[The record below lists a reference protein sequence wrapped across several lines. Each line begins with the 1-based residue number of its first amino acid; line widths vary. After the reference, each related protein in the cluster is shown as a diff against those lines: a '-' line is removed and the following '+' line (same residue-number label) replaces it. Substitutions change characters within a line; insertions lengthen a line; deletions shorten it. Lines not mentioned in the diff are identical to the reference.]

1 MTLSNHKIEI
11 DLTLLVQDF
20 YPALT
25 TKQTESI
32 AYRIA
37 KDFDYSELYEQIHH
51 NIVEVANNQGID
63 LVDKDGIY
71 TDESPNLTVIQGG
84 LKWAEFYI

>member
-32 AYRIA
+32 AYIIA
-37 KDFDYSELYEQIHH
+37 ENFDYSELYDEIHQY
-51 NIVEVANNQGID
+51 ILEAANNQGID
-63 LVDKDGIY
+63 LFNKDGIY

-84 LKWAEFYI
+84 LK

>member
-11 DLTLLVQDF
+11 DLLSVVEDF

-25 TKQTESI
+25 TKQKESI
-32 AYRIA
+32 AYIIA
-37 KDFDYSELYEQIHH
+37 ENFDYSGLFNNIHEY
-51 NIVEVANNQGID
+51 IVEAANNQGID

-71 TDESPNLTVIQGG
+71 PDESPNLKVIQGG
-84 LKWAEFYI
+84 LKWPEFYI

>member
-1 MTLSNHKIEI
+1 MTLSFNKIEI

-25 TKQTESI
+25 TKQKESI
-32 AYRIA
+32 AYIIA
-37 KDFDYSELYEQIHH
+37 ENFDYSGLFDNIHED
-51 NIVEVANNQGID
+51 IVEAANNQGID

-84 LKWAEFYI
+84 LK

>member
-1 MTLSNHKIEI
+1 MTLSNHKIEV

-25 TKQTESI
+25 TKQKESI
-32 AYRIA
+32 AYIIA
-37 KDFDYSELYEQIHH
+37 ENFDYSGLFNNIHEY
-51 NIVEVANNQGID
+51 IVEAANNQGID

-71 TDESPNLTVIQGG
+71 PDESPNLTVIQGG
-84 LKWAEFYI
+84 LK

>member
-11 DLTLLVQDF
+11 DLQLVVEDF

-25 TKQTESI
+25 TKQKESI
-32 AYRIA
+32 AYIIA
-37 KDFDYSELYEQIHH
+37 ENFDYSGLFNNIHEY
-51 NIVEVANNQGID
+51 IVEAANNQGID

-71 TDESPNLTVIQGG
+71 PNESPHLTVIQGG
-84 LKWAEFYI
+84 KS

>member
-11 DLTLLVQDF
+11 DLQLVVEDF

-25 TKQTESI
+25 TKQKESI
-32 AYRIA
+32 AYMIA
-37 KDFDYSELYEQIHH
+37 ENFDYSGLFNNIHEY
-51 NIVEVANNQGID
+51 IVEAANNQGID

-71 TDESPNLTVIQGG
+71 PNESPNLTVIQGG
-84 LKWAEFYI
+84 LK

>member
-1 MTLSNHKIEI
+1 MTLSFNKIEI

-25 TKQTESI
+25 TKQKESI
-32 AYRIA
+32 AYIIA
-37 KDFDYSELYEQIHH
+37 ENFDYSELYDEIHQY
-51 NIVEVANNQGID
+51 ILEAANNQGID
-63 LVDKDGIY
+63 LFNKDGIY

-84 LKWAEFYI
+84 LK

>member
-1 MTLSNHKIEI
+1 MTLSNHKIEV

-25 TKQTESI
+25 TKQRESI
-32 AYRIA
+32 AYIIA
-37 KDFDYSELYEQIHH
+37 ENFDYSELYDELHQYIL
-51 NIVEVANNQGID
+51 EAANNQGID
-63 LVDKDGIY
+63 LFNKDGIY

-84 LKWAEFYI
+84 LK

>member
-1 MTLSNHKIEI
+1 MTLSNHKIEV

-25 TKQTESI
+25 TKQKESI
-32 AYRIA
+32 AYIIA
-37 KDFDYSELYEQIHH
+37 ENFDYSGLFNNIHEY
-51 NIVEVANNQGID
+51 IVEAANNQGID

-71 TDESPNLTVIQGG
+71 PNESPNLTVIQGG
-84 LKWAEFYI
+84 LK

>member
-11 DLTLLVQDF
+11 DLQLVVEDF

-25 TKQTESI
+25 TKQKESI
-32 AYRIA
+32 AYIIA
-37 KDFDYSELYEQIHH
+37 ENFDYSGLFNNIHEY
-51 NIVEVANNQGID
+51 IVEAANNQGID

-71 TDESPNLTVIQGG
+71 PNQSPNLTVIQGG
-84 LKWAEFYI
+84 LK

>member
-11 DLTLLVQDF
+11 DLQLVVEDF

-25 TKQTESI
+25 TKQKESI
-32 AYRIA
+32 AYIIA
-37 KDFDYSELYEQIHH
+37 ENFDYSELYDEIHQY
-51 NIVEVANNQGID
+51 ILEAANNQGID
-63 LVDKDGIY
+63 LFNKDGIY

-84 LKWAEFYI
+84 LKWPEFYI

>member
-1 MTLSNHKIEI
+1 MTLSFNKIEI

-25 TKQTESI
+25 TKQKESI
-32 AYRIA
+32 AYIIA
-37 KDFDYSELYEQIHH
+37 ENFDYSGLFDNIHED
-51 NIVEVANNQGID
+51 IVEAANNQGID

-71 TDESPNLTVIQGG
+71 PDESPNLTVIQGG
-84 LKWAEFYI
+84 LKWPEFYI

>member
-11 DLTLLVQDF
+11 DLQLVVEDF

-25 TKQTESI
+25 TKQKESI
-32 AYRIA
+32 AYIIA
-37 KDFDYSELYEQIHH
+37 ENFDYSGLFNNIHEY
-51 NIVEVANNQGID
+51 IVEAANNQGID
-63 LVDKDGIY
+63 LFNKDGIY

-84 LKWAEFYI
+84 LK

>member
-1 MTLSNHKIEI
+1 MTLSFNKIEI

-32 AYRIA
+32 AYIIA
-37 KDFDYSELYEQIHH
+37 ENFDYSELYDELHQYIL
-51 NIVEVANNQGID
+51 EAANNQGID

-71 TDESPNLTVIQGG
+71 PNESPNLTVIQGG
-84 LKWAEFYI
+84 LK

>member
-11 DLTLLVQDF
+11 DLQLVVEDF

-25 TKQTESI
+25 TKQKESI
-32 AYRIA
+32 AYIIA
-37 KDFDYSELYEQIHH
+37 ENFDYSGLFNNIHEY
-51 NIVEVANNQGID
+51 IVEAANNQGID

-71 TDESPNLTVIQGG
+71 PNQSPNITVIQGG
-84 LKWAEFYI
+84 LK

>member
-1 MTLSNHKIEI
+1 MTLSFNKIEI

-25 TKQTESI
+25 TKQKESI
-32 AYRIA
+32 AYIIA
-37 KDFDYSELYEQIHH
+37 ENFDYSGLFNNIHEY
-51 NIVEVANNQGID
+51 IVEAANNQGID

-71 TDESPNLTVIQGG
+71 PNQSPNLTVIQGG
-84 LKWAEFYI
+84 LKWPEFYI

>member
-1 MTLSNHKIEI
+1 MTLSNHKIEV

-25 TKQTESI
+25 TKQKESI
-32 AYRIA
+32 AYIIA
-37 KDFDYSELYEQIHH
+37 ENFDYSGLFNNIHEY
-51 NIVEVANNQGID
+51 IVEAANNQGID

-71 TDESPNLTVIQGG
+71 PDELPNLTVIQGG
-84 LKWAEFYI
+84 LK

>member
-11 DLTLLVQDF
+11 DLQLVVEDF

-25 TKQTESI
+25 TKQKESI
-32 AYRIA
+32 AYIIA

-71 TDESPNLTVIQGG
+71 PNESPNLTVIQGG
-84 LKWAEFYI
+84 LK